1 MSLPIIKNRLI
12 SVCSATLVFAISV
25 LVIAGWIFD
34 LPHVRSLLPGL
45 PTMVPMTATQM
56 VFLSISLCLS
66 WLLTRQHSGNKLRLI
81 TTIVLLVPI
90 FISCFNVFELIFELN
105 SFLLQIFLTESV
117 AHDNSILYAGKMSVQ
132 TSVAT
137 AFMAGSMLIVNYNLA
152 RNKNLF
158 YLKQVFLFLTATL
171 GTTALIGYL
180 HDITKWGPS
189 SFIGVS
195 LPTAICLLMLVA
207 GVIFLEPDHGLLKI
221 LRKPDAAGLFLR
233 WYISFGILFPIISS
247 AVIQWGEN
255 LTLYPEAVGSTLFV
269 LLNIILLLAMGIG
282 MAIGIRRWEQQ
293 RLETEKA
300 MARVV
305 LEATE
310 ESLQETK
317 QSLEFALLASDMGT
331 IERGL
336 LHTSLK
342 VGGNTRVILDL
353 SDEDMVSSEDAVMA
367 RIHADDVKMVSEVR
381 EKAIRERT
389 DMNVDF
395 RYYWRDGTMHWVRFK
410 GRAKY
415 NSKGIP
421 FSLNGT
427 LVDVTAEKQY
437 QVDLETALKVAES
450 ANSLKSSFLA
460 NMSHE
465 IRTPLGAILGFTD
478 LLLDPSLEHE
488 ERSRYL
494 KVIQRNGDSLSRLI
508 NDILDLSK
516 VESGHLDV
524 EKIPVSVKSLVNEVI
539 SLLEVRAKEK
549 DIYLV
554 SEFLTTPPDLI
565 VTDPTRV
572 KQILVNLVGNALKFT
587 DKGGVRL
594 GIRSSKGE
602 IQFFVEDTGVGVDMS
617 QKDKLFKPFS
627 QADSSTTRVFGGTG
641 LGLALSSKLADLL
654 GGKIQLI
661 SSTIGKGS
669 VFLFTMKN
677 LREISA
683 EPVAAKKTTAPAEQK
698 LKDYKILMCEDSPDI
713 QKLLRLVLRKEGV
726 IFDLANNGLEGF
738 EKAMSGDH
746 DIVLMDIQMPVLD
759 GYLATKNLREAG
771 YKKPIVALTAHAM
784 SDERERCFAVG
795 CNEYLSKPIDREK
808 LINTIYRLVEKENS

>member
-1 MSLPIIKNRLI
+1 MSLPIIKNRMI
-12 SVCSATLVFAISV
+12 SVWSATLVFAISIMV
-25 LVIAGWIFD
+25 LAGWIFD
-34 LPHVRSLLPGL
+34 FPGVRSLIPGL
-45 PTMVPMTATQM
+45 PAMVPMTATQM
-56 VFLSISLCLS
+56 LFLSISLALS
-66 WLLTRQHSGNKLRLI
+66 WMLATQQMGQKLRWASTFTLA
-81 TTIVLLVPI
+81 VPI
-90 FISCFNVFELIFELN
+90 IIACVNLIELIFDLDT
-105 SFLLQIFLTESV
+105 SLLKIFLTESV
-117 AHDNSILYAGKMSVQ
+117 AHDNSILFAGKMSVQ
-132 TSVAT
+132 TSIAT
-137 AFMAGSMLIVNYNLA
+137 SLMAGAMLIVNYDLA
-152 RNKNLF
+152 RGAKVF
-158 YLKQVFLFLTATL
+158 YLKQVCLFLAAIT
-171 GTTALIGYL
+171 GITALIGYV

-189 SFIGVS
+189 TFIGVS
-195 LPTAICLLMLVA
+195 LPTALCLLTLA
-207 GVIFLEPDHGLLKI
+207 IGVIFLEPDHGLLKI

-233 WYISFGILFPIISS
+233 WYISFGILFPIVSS
-247 AVIQWGEN
+247 GIIQWGEN
-255 LTLYPEAVGSTLFV
+255 NALYPEAVGSTLFV

-293 RLETEKA
+293 RLETEQA

-317 QSLEFALLASDMGT
+317 ESLEFALLASNMGT

-336 LHTSLK
+336 LHQSLK

-353 SDEDMVSSEDAVMA
+353 SDEDMTASEEVVLKK
-367 RIHADDVKMVSEVR
+367 IHEEDVKMVAEAR

-395 RYYWRDGTMHWVRFK
+395 RYHWRDGTLHWVRFK

-415 NSKGIP
+415 NAKGVA

-524 EKIPVSVKSLVNEVI
+524 EKIPVSVRSLVGEVI

-554 SEFLTTPPDLI
+554 SEFLNTPPDLI

-587 DKGGVRL
+587 DTGGVRL
-594 GIRSSKGE
+594 SIRSSKGE
-602 IQFFVEDTGVGVDMS
+602 VQFFVEDTGVGVDMT
-617 QKDKLFKPFS
+617 QKNKLFKPFS

-661 SSTIGKGS
+661 SSTVGKGS

-677 LREISA
+677 LREITA
-683 EPVAAKKTTAPAEQK
+683 EPVQAKAAILPAEQK
-698 LKDYKILMCEDSPDI
+698 LKDFKILMCEDSPDI

-726 IFDLANNGLEGF
+726 IFELANNGLEGF
-738 EKAMSGDH
+738 EKAMVGDH
-746 DIVLMDIQMPVLD
+746 DIVLMDIQMPILD

-771 YKKPIVALTAHAM
+771 YKKPIIALTAHAM

-808 LINTIYRLVEKENS
+808 LINTIHRLVTQDKA